1 MRLVVM
7 GVSGCGKSSLGAALA
22 RALALPFTD
31 ADDLHPAANRAKMAA
46 GQPLT
51 DQHRWPWLQAVGAV
65 LAADAGVV
73 ACSALRR
80 TYRDRLRA
88 AASPYPGESAARI
101 IEIMANDF
109 AAATPLVDKSKITE
123 LAWEFGPDREPLVD

>member
-22 RALALPFTD
+22 AALALPFTD

-51 DQHRWPWLQAVGAV
+51 DADRWPWLQAVGAG
-65 LAADAGVV
+65 LAGGAGMWPARPCAGPTATVC
-73 ACSALRR
+73 ATRQGRCSSCTL
-80 TYRDRLRA
+80 
-88 AASPYPGESAARI
+88 SPRVS
-101 IEIMANDF
+101 
-109 AAATPLVDKSKITE
+109 
-123 LAWEFGPDREPLVD
+123 